1 MHANG
6 APWNEEACYEAADG
20 GHLEVLVWLR
30 ANGCPWDGDVLGVAR
45 GHILDWVEE
54 NGLSFWSDSDSDSSD

>member
-1 MHANG
+1 
-6 APWNEEACYEAADG
+6 
-20 GHLEVLVWLR
+20 LR

-54 NGLSFWSDSDSDSSD
+54 NGLSVWSDSDSDSSANSTDSDSDSSD